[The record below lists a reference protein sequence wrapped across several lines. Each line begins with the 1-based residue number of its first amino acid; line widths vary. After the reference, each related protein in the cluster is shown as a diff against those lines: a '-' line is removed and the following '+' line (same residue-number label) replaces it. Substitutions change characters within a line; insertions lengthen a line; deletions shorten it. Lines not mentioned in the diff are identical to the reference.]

1 MLVWRK
7 NIIGRGVIVIILDD
21 GIEYIYFD
29 FKDNYEVKVSWDFN
43 SYDSDLMFRYSRDN
57 INKYGIR

>member
-7 NIIGRGVIVIILDD
+7 NIIGCGVIVIILDD